1 MIVFCNLMNKEN
13 LNFKNFKKDKI
24 NLTIL
29 KALSE
34 DGRSSYSEIART
46 LGLSQVAIKNRIEE
60 LVKNKTIQIRAEFN
74 FTEFNLKLG
83 LILLEIE
90 YDNYDYIV
98 NVYRNCPRVIY
109 YFSLMGQYN
118 LAVLFYGE
126 DQNTFETIL
135 NSCMLYNL
143 TGIRKSNLLMIG
155 NINEPLFFPL
165 KFNKLNSE
173 SEDSPCGICCKK
185 CKRFE
190 DRLCLGCPASKYYHG
205 PFKANISQ

>member
-1 MIVFCNLMNKEN
+1 MNKEN

-24 NLTIL
+24 NLNIL

-34 DGRSSYSEIART
+34 DGRSSYSEIARA
-46 LGLSQVAIKNRIEE
+46 LGLSHVAIKNRIEE

-74 FTEFNLKLG
+74 FTRFNSKLG
-83 LILLEIE
+83 LILLEVE
-90 YDNYDYIV
+90 YDNYDNII
-98 NVYRNCPRVIY
+98 NVYQKCPRVIY

-118 LAVLFYGE
+118 LAVLFFGE

-155 NINEPLFFPL
+155 NINEQLFFPL
-165 KFNKLNSE
+165 NFNKLNSE
-173 SEDSPCGICCKK
+173 SEDSPCGNCCKK

-190 DRLCLGCPASKYYHG
+190 NRLCLGCPASKYYNG
-205 PFKANISQ
+205 PLKVIPS